1 MSLRSGPW
9 SALAFD
15 VLGVWAMSQTPFP
28 GRMGHEGATYAPLI
42 VGLVLVGLWIA
53 LVAYGLWE
61 LAMQIVTALD

>member
-1 MSLRSGPW
+1 
-9 SALAFD
+9 
-15 VLGVWAMSQTPFP
+15 MSQTPFP

-61 LAMQIVTALD
+61 LAMQIVTAID